1 MDFRLKAFM
10 SVARNLSFT
19 RAAQE
24 LYVSQPAITKHIKE
38 LEHSYGVRLFDRE
51 SGGISLTEAGRIMLR
66 HSEAIERE
74 YNNMEY
80 DLHRLN
86 GSHAG
91 LLRIGV
97 STTIAQYILPSVL
110 AAFAKQYPDIH
121 ISMVDTNSQGVEQ
134 LLKEQSLDLGMTEGA
149 YRRGG
154 LDYQPVLRDELV
166 VISRTGNKLAGNG
179 ELTIDQLRT
188 LPFVLREQGS
198 GTLDVIAHALEKA
211 GVSLPEMN
219 VRLHL
224 GGTESIKRFV
234 CHSDTF
240 GIVSVFSVIEELKS
254 GLLRIVDVDG
264 LTFERRLHF
273 VTKQGKNTEI
283 ADLFQRFAC
292 DYMAND
298 TSMRGY
304 TLK

>member
-24 LYVSQPAITKHIKE
+24 LFVSQPAITKHIKE
-38 LEHSYGVRLFDRE
+38 LEHTYGVRLFDRE
-51 SGGISLTEAGRIMLR
+51 SGGTSLTEAGKVMLR
-66 HSEAIERE
+66 HCEAIETE
-74 YNNMEY
+74 YNSMEY

-86 GSHAG
+86 GTHEG

-97 STTIAQYILPSVL
+97 STTIAQYILPAVL
-110 AAFAKQYPDIH
+110 AAFARKYTH
-121 ISMVDTNSQGVEQ
+121 IQVSMVDTNSQGVER

-149 YRRGG
+149 YRRTG

-166 VISRTGNKLAGNG
+166 VIARTGNKRAGKG
-179 ELTIDQLRT
+179 ELTINQLRK

-198 GTLDVIAHALEKA
+198 GTLDVIANSLEKA
-211 GVSLPEMN
+211 GVNLSEMQ

-224 GGTESIKRFV
+224 GGTEAIKRFV

-240 GIVSVFSVIEELKS
+240 GIVSVFSVINELKS

-264 LTFERRLHF
+264 LTFERCLHF
-273 VTKQGKNTEI
+273 VTKQGKCTEM
-283 ADLFQRFAC
+283 ADLFKRFAC
-292 DYMAND
+292 NHMAND
-298 TSMRGY
+298 AYLRGY
-304 TLK
+304 TIK